1 MFPNAKL
8 KTDRPNFLARRGN
21 RALSRGN
28 CALVFQV
35 MVHAHIRARFL
46 DSSPRFFCA
55 LHLGHRRDLCALSA
69 PNGNAFNNY
78 DLIGMQFVKLFTDRK
93 LCWMTLFE

>member
-46 DSSPRFFCA
+46 DSSEYSLNYGKIPTRF
-55 LHLGHRRDLCALSA
+55 LLLS
-69 PNGNAFNNY
+69 NENY
-78 DLIGMQFVKLFTDRK
+78 FSTLIN
-93 LCWMTLFE
+93 